1 MDNIPRQASSTMNT
15 KGQILLVISNL
26 VLAASV
32 SFHVFKATLAPVPA
46 QGPSRVIAPN
56 PPPVAAPVAPVELDV
71 RPLQKPLETLDQSV
85 NRLNLTL
92 QRFNTT
98 TIQYEYLQNEIERL
112 TGIDQ
117 TLVTRI
123 NEAQKRPSTLKTA
136 EFEKSLKPLKALQD
150 QVQVEMKRRRETLG
164 QLIVGLERQLD
175 AQTPAKKVVTGNPER
190 ANPPNLVKPAS
201 SASPLDLKPIK

>member
-1 MDNIPRQASSTMNT
+1 MNT

-46 QGPSRVIAPN
+46 QGPSRFVAPN
-56 PPPVAAPVAPVELDV
+56 PPPVAAPVAPVALDV
-71 RPLQKPLETLDQSV
+71 RPLQLPLEALDQSV
-85 NRLNLTL
+85 SRLNLTL

-117 TLVTRI
+117 MLATRI

-164 QLIVGLERQLD
+164 QLIDGLERQLD